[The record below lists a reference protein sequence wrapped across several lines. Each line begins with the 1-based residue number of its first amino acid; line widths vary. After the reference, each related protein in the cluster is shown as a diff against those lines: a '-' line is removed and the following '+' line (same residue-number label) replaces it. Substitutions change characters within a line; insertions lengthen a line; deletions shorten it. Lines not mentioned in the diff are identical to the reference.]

1 LTFWGAAD
9 NSDEENERQPNK
21 KRRIVV
27 YDDARIVY
35 QRFRFYPRQIELLL
49 QVVGPRIT
57 PKVRT
62 NNALSANEK
71 LMIGLRFFAAND
83 YYNTLGD
90 LQGMNINRKKK
101 K

>member
-1 LTFWGAAD
+1 MTIKNRTLPLYLIIT
-9 NSDEENERQPNK
+9 K
-21 KRRIVV
+21 KK
-27 YDDARIVY
+27 D
-35 QRFRFYPRQIELLL
+35 LL

-83 YYNTLGD
+83 YYNTLAD
-90 LQGMNINRKKK
+90 LQGININRNKK
-101 K
+101 